1 MMIENTEQKLV
12 TQGLQGC
19 TLQGVDD
26 DLHEYS
32 KITNGGVVVDGERN
46 VNAARWDF
54 LFYPAKHS
62 VK

>member
-1 MMIENTEQKLV
+1 MYSLRDFLSPYTPTPPLF
-12 TQGLQGC
+12 T
-19 TLQGVDD
+19 DD